1 MVEKIDV
8 IWRCKHVADALAER
22 HVGELSLGQR
32 IALRLHVALC
42 IVCGRYHRQVMAM
55 QDIADRLRQ
64 QESGAG
70 ADVPRLGE
78 EARQRLLASVRAAGN
93 DSSNAPK
100 T

>member
-1 MVEKIDV
+1 M

-22 HVGELSLGQR
+22 HVGDLSLGQR

-55 QDIADRLRQ
+55 QEMADRLRR
-64 QESGAG
+64 QEADGEDAG
-70 ADVPRLGE
+70 APRLGDD
-78 EARQRLLASVRAAGN
+78 ARQRLLASVRAAGN
-93 DSSNAPK
+93 DRGNAPK